1 MESLSKVTSGAL
13 FILFFCLTIASSP
26 DAWLIISTVDVD
38 ELLKLIGSPQGV
50 VLVSLNFVLLV
61 FLISLIAALSFLIDK
76 IWDFIFY
83 VGGGYDRKEYMPM
96 KKSCSNYYLISL
108 SSGLK

>member
-1 MESLSKVTSGAL
+1 M
-13 FILFFCLTIASSP
+13 
-26 DAWLIISTVDVD
+26 ISTFNS
-38 ELLKLIGSPQGV
+38 KLFEILEGQQGV
-50 VLVSLNFVLLV
+50 VLVSLNFIFLV